1 MADPTT
7 VPVVLGTAG
16 HIDHGKSSLVEALTG
31 THPDR
36 WEEEQKRGIT
46 MDLGYAQVSFEDGL
60 EIGFVDVPGHER
72 LVRKMVAGA
81 TGMGAAV
88 LVVACDDG
96 VMPQTLEHFE
106 VLQMLGVRH
115 GLVALTKADLADEDM
130 RLFVHADVEELLSG
144 SAWESAQVLEASAH
158 SGEGM
163 EELRAAIRDLALNAR
178 SEVSSRYAF
187 RLPVQRSFAMSG
199 AGTVATGVCASGTIE
214 EGGNLVVL
222 PGEGK
227 SRVRRVQV
235 HGRAAGVSS
244 PGLRTALNLPDLD
257 PKDCRRGSVLAAP
270 STLTSGSLLRA
281 TIASL
286 KDAPQLEHGME
297 ILLLAGTAS
306 VNGRIWLPPKTNEGE
321 LLVVDLQLEEEV
333 ALVPGEA
340 LILRRPSPAR
350 NLASG
355 RFLVF
360 GKHRLRKRDQRVRE
374 CLEKCAH
381 TLDDP
386 PALATSFLELQ
397 GGALSESE
405 LGLLLGWTLDAIA
418 QELQLAA
425 SRGDVRSLPGNR
437 WASTGSIGA
446 LGAEVSAAVTAWLK
460 KNPHRLRIPIAEL
473 RKGLGKKKARALDEL
488 TDVDLEAI
496 GLKKLHGTDWQ
507 LMDAASPA
515 DVLEK
520 AEFLH
525 KTLVQAGLSTPDNI
539 ALAET
544 TGWSQ
549 EEVAQILECLSDMDS
564 LVRVSGGNL
573 YSRQVV
579 EELRD
584 LVVSQL
590 QNGSLDIP
598 SLRDHFQSSR
608 KYLMPLLEHFDS
620 KGITQR
626 RGPNRI
632 LRNPEASL

>member
-1 MADPTT
+1 
-7 VPVVLGTAG
+7 
-16 HIDHGKSSLVEALTG
+16 
-31 THPDR
+31 
-36 WEEEQKRGIT
+36 
-46 MDLGYAQVSFEDGL
+46 
-60 EIGFVDVPGHER
+60 
-72 LVRKMVAGA
+72 
-81 TGMGAAV
+81 
-88 LVVACDDG
+88 
-96 VMPQTLEHFE
+96 
-106 VLQMLGVRH
+106 
-115 GLVALTKADLADEDM
+115 
-130 RLFVHADVEELLSG
+130 
-144 SAWESAQVLEASAH
+144 
-158 SGEGM
+158 
-163 EELRAAIRDLALNAR
+163 
-178 SEVSSRYAF
+178 
-187 RLPVQRSFAMSG
+187 
-199 AGTVATGVCASGTIE
+199 
-214 EGGNLVVL
+214 
-222 PGEGK
+222 
-227 SRVRRVQV
+227 
-235 HGRAAGVSS
+235 
-244 PGLRTALNLPDLD
+244 
-257 PKDCRRGSVLAAP
+257 
-270 STLTSGSLLRA
+270 
-281 TIASL
+281 
-286 KDAPQLEHGME
+286 
-297 ILLLAGTAS
+297 
-306 VNGRIWLPPKTNEGE
+306 
-321 LLVVDLQLEEEV
+321 
-333 ALVPGEA
+333 